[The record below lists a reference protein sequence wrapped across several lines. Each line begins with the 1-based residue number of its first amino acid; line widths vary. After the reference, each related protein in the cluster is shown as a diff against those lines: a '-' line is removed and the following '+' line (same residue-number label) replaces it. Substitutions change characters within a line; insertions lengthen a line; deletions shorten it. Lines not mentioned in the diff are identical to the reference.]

1 MISARLVA
9 MIEDHA
15 DQLTAGL
22 VETLLHHPRT
32 SGYHQ
37 LPRSELRDRANDVYR
52 NLGRWLTRGS
62 ERAIEASY
70 ADLGR
75 LRRREGIP
83 LSEVIFALILTKAHL
98 LEYVK
103 TSGLSDTALD
113 LYQELD
119 LVRVV
124 EQFFDKTIY
133 YAAHGYEEATSG
145 SIVLSATS
153 P

>member
-22 VETLLHHPRT
+22 VDALLRHPRT
-32 SGYHQ
+32 SGYHR
-37 LPRSELRDRANDVYR
+37 LARSELRDRADDVYR

-62 ERAIEASY
+62 ETEIQARY

-75 LRRREGIP
+75 VRRREGIP
-83 LSEVIFALILTKAHL
+83 LSEVVFALILTKAHL

-124 EQFFDKTIY
+124 EQFFDKAIY
-133 YAAHGYEEATSG
+133 YAAHGYEEAAPGVIARAGAS
-145 SIVLSATS
+145 S
-153 P
+153 